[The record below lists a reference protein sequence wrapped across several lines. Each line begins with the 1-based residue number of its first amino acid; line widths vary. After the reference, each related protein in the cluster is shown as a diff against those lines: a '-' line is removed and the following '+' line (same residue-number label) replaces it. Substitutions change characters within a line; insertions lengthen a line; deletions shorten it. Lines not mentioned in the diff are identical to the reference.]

1 MKFYLMPINEEGRI
15 ETLGAAIKWRLSL
28 RLPRKPVAP
37 FKNCPFRTCWGL
49 KFRVWGPCAQVVCK
63 SFGQRDGF
71 VRTLCAH
78 TQSFMIPL
86 HSRECYHALYCTM
99 QYMRRVDGW
108 LKHFELGIV
117 RKNISGAQI

>member
-1 MKFYLMPINEEGRI
+1 MPINEEGRI
-15 ETLGAAIKWRLSL
+15 ETLGAAI
-28 RLPRKPVAP
+28 RLPRKPIAP
-37 FKNCPFRTCWGL
+37 LKNCWGL
-49 KFRVWGPCAQVVCK
+49 KFRVWGPCAQVVRK

-71 VRTLCAH
+71 VRTLC
-78 TQSFMIPL
+78 MIPL

-99 QYMRRVDGW
+99 QYMRRADGW